1 MPTVPKYE
9 IGQLQSR
16 GINARQNI
24 SVSSD
29 AFGGNVAQAQ
39 IGLGKEVSKQS
50 DILFNQQMKIRDEY
64 DKGTLREMDNNY
76 SAHIREKMGEFSQ
89 LNGRAASDAKQQ
101 YIDGLN
107 KFKKELSKNLDPRLA
122 NSWGAMAD
130 VRTNNAFNKI
140 NTHTVSQTI
149 AYNDTQREARIANQL
164 DEMVDNSRG
173 WVLRDGKLEWPAVQA
188 AKNVGITE
196 IIDQLKDIGIDVNNP
211 KDDGERDIIR
221 KARLDFTSKG
231 HIQVI
236 KNLET
241 DNAEKALEYYKK
253 HKEEIDPE
261 SWNVVDALLK
271 EGTDKIKSKQLAEAI
286 MADPNNDTYEKQSA
300 AAKAI
305 KDATL
310 SDLVVIRVDKQQ
322 ADNIKNTK
330 RVQDEAY
337 DQVQKHIVAGGNKA
351 NLPSGVWDLMSGSQQ
366 RTLQVVLDT
375 RITNALKPKN
385 PIAAKKIFYAFE
397 DLAYTNYEDFKKL
410 RLDVYVGL
418 MDEADIKTLRTLQKS
433 HTAVKSSL
441 TRKEQVEMM
450 LGSMNMDFAD
460 FDKDTDKGERVRK
473 FIATVDAKVARF
485 VQSNNRD
492 PDDQEYQK
500 ILLDIRANEAYVD
513 GWFGG
518 SKVSVGTLTD
528 NQEKG
533 AYVVVNGEEVHLS
546 EIPEVDRNKI
556 IDSLRRKGQAVNEKR
571 IAQVWY
577 RNQQTKTARDPLK
590 SANKI
595 ISQGGFDYA
604 VIQNKDGTT
613 DYLGLDGGAPEYQIK
628 E

>member
-24 SVSSD
+24 RVSSD

-50 DILFNQQMKIRDEY
+50 DLLFNQQMKIRDEY

-149 AYNDTQREARIANQL
+149 AYNKVQTLARINSSH
-164 DEMVDNSRG
+164 DEMAANSHE
-173 WVLRDGKLEWPAVQA
+173 WVLRGGKLEWPAVQA

-441 TRKEQVEMM
+441 TRKEQLKAA
-450 LGSMNMDFAD
+450 LGSMGLNFDNFEAKGSKGDKIRSFVTEVDNRVAD
-460 FDKDTDKGERVRK
+460 KTMSLNREL
-473 FIATVDAKVARF
+473 DAK
-485 VQSNNRD
+485 
-492 PDDQEYQK
+492 EYQQ
-500 ILLDIRANEAYVD
+500 ILLDTIENKVYSLGYLGGNEQT
-513 GWFGG
+513 
-518 SKVSVGTLTD
+518 VSTLNAD
-528 NQEKG
+528 QRKLS
-533 AYVVVNGEEVHLS
+533 YIKIDGEEVHLG